1 MKKNGLTISLVFEAE
16 SANYGEGFG
25 NITQLKKLSRG
36 DGNSYSYISR
46 QALRYNIINQLG
58 WDNTECQKDR
68 NDAKSVVQFAPN
80 ATIDKYPE
88 IDFLGYMKTI
98 KSKNAIVRNAVARLS
113 NAISLE
119 SYNSDTDFLTNM
131 GLAKRV
137 GGENNIAQSE
147 IHKSFYA
154 YTITIDLDLIGI
166 DENENIN
173 IANIEKAKRV
183 KDFLGVI
190 EYLYRDIKAR
200 RENLSPVFAI
210 GGVYERKNP
219 YFENRIA
226 LNKRKLNIDKLL
238 ECINANEDAKN
249 NTKVGYLNGSFNNC
263 AEIYEKLNATTIAD
277 FFNSI
282 KMKVDGYYA

>member
-25 NITQLKKLSRG
+25 NITQLKKVSRG
-36 DGNSYSYISR
+36 DGNAYSYISR

-58 WDNTECQKDR
+58 WDNTECEKDGK
-68 NDAKSVVQFAPN
+68 DDKAVVQFAPH

-88 IDFLGYMKTI
+88 IDFFGYMKTE
-98 KSKNAIVRNAVARLS
+98 KSKNAKIRNAVARLS

-119 SYNSDTDFLTNM
+119 SYNAETDFLTNM

-137 GGENNIAQSE
+137 GGGNNIAQSE
-147 IHKSFYA
+147 IHKSFYT

-166 DENENIN
+166 DVNDDIN
-173 IANIEKAKRV
+173 IPNPEKANRV
-183 KDFLGVI
+183 KDFLGTI

-200 RENLSPVFAI
+200 RENFSPVFAI
-210 GGVYERKNP
+210 GGLYQRKNP

-226 LNKRKLNIDKLL
+226 LNKKMLNLDKLL
-238 ECINANEDAKN
+238 ECINANEDTKS
-249 NTKVGYLNGSFNNC
+249 NTKVGYLSGSFNNC
-263 AEIYEKLNATTIAD
+263 PDIYEKLNPSTIAE
-277 FFNSI
+277 FFSSI
-282 KMKVDGYYA
+282 KREVDNYYA